1 MSTTATSSSTTGPAI
16 STTSRFRKPWAAF
29 VRHYLEM
36 VLAMLLG
43 MATLWPLWLLATG
56 AASDDSWLRGIE
68 VESIVMATAMSIPM
82 AAWMAFRRH
91 RARLTVE
98 MCAAMYAGY
107 LVLFPLHWVG
117 ALGEMGVMMWGH
129 VLMPVL
135 MLAAM
140 VARRREYL
148 EHC

>member
-1 MSTTATSSSTTGPAI
+1 MSATATSSSTTEPAMP
-16 STTSRFRKPWAAF
+16 TTSRHRRPLVAF
-29 VRHYLEM
+29 MRHYLEM
-36 VLAMLLG
+36 VIAMVLG
-43 MATLWPLWLLATG
+43 MATLWPLWSLATRG
-56 AASDDSWLRGIE
+56 AGDASWLRSIE
-68 VESIVMATAMSIPM
+68 VESLVMATAMSIPM
-82 AAWMAFRRH
+82 AAWMAHRRH

-107 LVLFPLHWVG
+107 VVLFPLHWAR

-129 VLMPVL
+129 VLMPGL

-148 EHC
+148 GHC